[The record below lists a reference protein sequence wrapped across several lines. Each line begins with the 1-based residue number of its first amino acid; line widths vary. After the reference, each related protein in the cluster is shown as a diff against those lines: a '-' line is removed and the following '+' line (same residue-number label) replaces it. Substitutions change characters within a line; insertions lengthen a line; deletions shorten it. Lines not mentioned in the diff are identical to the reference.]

1 MKKKM
6 SKLPAVIA
14 AAGVCTLLFAGSAFA
29 GQWHKDGNV
38 WRYTDDSGRG
48 VNSGWI
54 QDNGNWYF
62 LEPDS
67 TGSGAMKTG
76 WIKDGD
82 TWYYLTPSGEQA
94 TGWQSIGGAWYYF
107 DPAEGGAMAFNRV
120 IGGYYINASGVWAE
134 GGKGV
139 DISVS
144 KSSDSKNASSSSS
157 RKTRIRRT
165 SDEDDDEDYDED
177 DDEYYDDDE
186 EERDPDHWG
195 TAYSDD
201 GPGFDMA
208 DLSGTTSGPGSEISS
223 TGQDYPGAA
232 YKTTESSSTLTSPG
246 KNPYRGRDGSFYDDE
261 EAGGTKEDYLAYSG
275 MINQSQEKDAG
286 DYSGDYGSRYDY
298 ETYTIKDNDGNIRT
312 IINKERNDRE

>member
-6 SKLPAVIA
+6 LKLPAVIA

-29 GQWHKDGNV
+29 GQWHKDGSA

-54 QDNGNWYF
+54 Q
-62 LEPDS
+62 
-67 TGSGAMKTG
+67 
-76 WIKDGD
+76 DGD

-94 TGWQSIGGAWYYF
+94 TGWQAIGGAWYYF

-139 DISVS
+139 DISVGKTS
-144 KSSDSKNASSSSS
+144 ERSSSSSSGS

-165 SDEDDDEDYDED
+165 SDDDDDE
-177 DDEYYDDDE
+177 EYYDDEDE
-186 EERDPDHWG
+186 DDGDDERDPDHWG

-201 GPGFDMA
+201 GPGFNMTDLTTTGPSA
-208 DLSGTTSGPGSEISS
+208 DITSN
-223 TGQDYPGAA
+223 GQDRPGAA
-232 YKTTESSSTLTSPG
+232 YKTTEESSSTFTTPG
-246 KNPYRGRDGSFYDDE
+246 SNPYRGRDGSYFDDE
-261 EAGGTKEDYLAYSG
+261 EAGGSKEDFLDYASRLYK
-275 MINQSQEKDAG
+275 SQEKDAG
-286 DYSGDYGSRYDY
+286 DYSGDYGSRYDF
-298 ETYTIKDNDGNIRT
+298 ETYTIRDVDGNTRT